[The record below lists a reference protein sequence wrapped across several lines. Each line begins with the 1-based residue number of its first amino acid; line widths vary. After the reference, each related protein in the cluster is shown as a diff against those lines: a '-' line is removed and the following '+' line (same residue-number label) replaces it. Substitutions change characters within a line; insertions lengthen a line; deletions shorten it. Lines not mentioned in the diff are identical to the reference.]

1 MTLIDK
7 ACWERGCACY
17 DSRFESSG
25 EAVEVVVKT
34 THDHP
39 LLVFAKECVLGCYSE
54 SEIGDAA
61 ERAIKASLN
70 FNKGTK

>member
-17 DSRFESSG
+17 DSRFESSC
-25 EAVEVVVKT
+25 EAVEVVANN
-34 THDHP
+34 P

-54 SEIGDAA
+54 NEIADAA
-61 ERAIKASLN
+61 ERAIEASLN